1 MGGCK
6 LFERNGYD
14 GAASWGRLNRDRVI
28 GCLFIM
34 GRIINV
40 ANRLP
45 VTVGD
50 TLEKSSGG
58 LISALE
64 GAAADK
70 HTLEW
75 VGWPGSTIDDPAR
88 QQTVSDTLAQDFGFH
103 CVFLSEAEIASYY
116 MGLSNSSLW
125 PILHHMTTYMRY
137 DESEWAVYEEVNR
150 RFAEKTLEVAEPG
163 DLIWVH
169 DYHLLLLPQMLREQH
184 PDLRVGFFFHT
195 PFPSSEVFRCHPRRR
210 ELLQGILGADQI
222 GFHTYGYLRHF
233 RSTLLRLLGVE
244 SEMNRIQDGQRLITL
259 GVYPIGINS
268 SRFEKELASREL
280 EERRDAFRANWGDKR
295 VLLSVERLDYT
306 KGLVHRLEAVELFL
320 DKYPERV
327 NHVKFVFVS
336 VPSRGEVREYRRLLE
351 EIEGLVGKIN
361 GKHATVENSP
371 IHFIHNPVP
380 FTDLCALY
388 SMADVALVTPLVDGM
403 NLVSKEYVACQTDGA
418 GVLILSEFA
427 GAAQELV
434 NALQVNPYDLRQV
447 SETILAALDMELK
460 EKTKRMRYMRE
471 RVLHYDA
478 DYWACTYLD
487 DLAAVETKTE
497 QPIEFAEAEN
507 AIAEKMGVASRIAFF
522 LDYDGTLREF
532 EALPKQAFPHDALHA
547 VLRRLES
554 QSDMDVYIISGRQKN
569 DLEEW
574 LGQYAFTLIAE
585 HGNSYSIPFSD
596 EWTQLYPNADMSWKD
611 RVIEVLDHYVGSTPG
626 SFIEI
631 KTSAVVWHYRQSD
644 PEFGQWKAHQLMSEI
659 VEMLSNLPVEI
670 HHGKKIVE
678 ISSIH
683 VNKGAAVEHFLAEK
697 SYDLVL
703 CAGDDQTDE
712 AMFRLAHDDMLSVKI
727 GVGDTHAQYRIQNPE
742 AFRHL
747 LQRIL
752 DVKK

>member
-1 MGGCK
+1 
-6 LFERNGYD
+6 
-14 GAASWGRLNRDRVI
+14 
-28 GCLFIM
+28 M

-45 VTVGD
+45 VTVGE
-50 TLEKSSGG
+50 TMQKSSGG

-70 HTLEW
+70 FDLVW
-75 VGWPGSTIDDPAR
+75 VGWPGSTIEDPVR
-88 QQTVSDTLAQDFGFH
+88 QQELSETLAVDFGFH
-103 CVFLSEAEIASYY
+103 SVFLSEEEHKAYY

-125 PILHHMTTYMRY
+125 PILHYMANFMRY
-137 DESEWAVYEEVNR
+137 DEEEWTVYEEVNR

-169 DYHLLLLPQMLREQH
+169 DYHLMLLPQMLREQR
-184 PDLRVGFFFHT
+184 PDLRIGFFFHT

-233 RSTLLRLLGVE
+233 RSTVLRLLGVE

-268 SRFEKELASREL
+268 SLFEKELKSPEL
-280 EERRDAFRANWGDKR
+280 EERRDVFRQNWGNKR
-295 VLLSVERLDYT
+295 IILSVERLDYT
-306 KGLVHRLEAVELFL
+306 KGLVHRLEAVSLFM
-320 DKYPERV
+320 DTYPERI

-351 EIEGLVGKIN
+351 DIEGLVGKIN

-388 SMADVALVTPLVDGM
+388 SMADVAMVTPLVDGM
-403 NLVSKEYVACQTDGA
+403 NLVAKEYVACQTDGA
-418 GVLILSEFA
+418 GVLVLSEFA

-434 NALQVNPYDLRQV
+434 NSLQVNPYDLRQV
-447 SETILAALDMELK
+447 SESIKLALDMDVK
-460 EKTKRMRYMRE
+460 EKAKRMKYMRE
-471 RVLHYDA
+471 RVLHFDA
-478 DYWACTYLD
+478 DYWACGYLD
-487 DLAAVETKTE
+487 DLASVETRTD
-497 QPIEFAEAEN
+497 QPIEFADAEN
-507 AIAEKMGVASRIAFF
+507 HIAEKMGEANRVAFF

-532 EALPKQAFPHDALHA
+532 ESLPRNAFPHDELHS
-547 VLRRLES
+547 VLKRLEAES
-554 QSDMDVYIISGRQKN
+554 NMDVYIISGRQKD
-569 DLEEW
+569 DLEDW
-574 LGQYAFTLIAE
+574 LGMYSFTLIAE

-596 EWTQLYPNADMSWKD
+596 EWTQMYPNADMSWKD
-611 RVIEVLDHYVGSTPG
+611 RVVEVLDHYVGSTPG
-626 SFIEI
+626 SFVEV

-712 AMFRLAHDDMLSVKI
+712 GMFRLGNENMLSVKI
-727 GVGDTHAQYRIQNPE
+727 GKGDTHAQYRIQDPS
-742 AFRHL
+742 AFRDL